1 MLLTDENRFDLDA
14 VSKCLYRG
22 ETSGLHR
29 QVIIKTHTRIYIY
42 IYIYIYMFFVFLAL
56 QPFGCIFTAP

>member
-29 QVIIKTHTRIYIY
+29 QVISKHTRV
-42 IYIYIYMFFVFLAL
+42 YIYMLFVFLAL